1 MDGWFG
7 PFLEIQIWPEYQV
20 LWLQLLLLLLFTD
33 NNQSPIEPTLLL
45 LSNHIYCTSKQASK
59 PAPRVLQASNFK
71 AHLLLLLLF
80 VCLFVCCF
88 GNWLWVQISRRNSV
102 QISQPFFLC
111 CVVKHAT
118 HPTTVVV
125 LLLKLVCGFKSC

>member
-20 LWLQLLLLLLFTD
+20 LWLQPTTTLHKQQSITNRGNTFVAEKSHLLHK
-33 NNQSPIEPTLLL
+33 QA
-45 LSNHIYCTSKQASK
+45 SKQESK

-80 VCLFVCCF
+80 VCL
-88 GNWLWVQISRRNSV
+88 L
-102 QISQPFFLC
+102 
-111 CVVKHAT
+111 
-118 HPTTVVV
+118 VV
-125 LLLKLVCGFKSC
+125 LATGCGFKSH